1 MLDFLKLMP
10 LLAELGSDS
19 LQDIKES
26 ERLLELAL
34 RAFHQ
39 ASLDQSFADRLDEN
53 RPWVLW
59 PLLKPLT
66 ELGCFSSVSEESES
80 YIAVGVDGSQI
91 MSSHHEVSTAYL
103 LNAGVAAIDYSGSAR
118 LFSEPRLYARPDDLY
133 PLVDR
138 RRVHIDELY
147 VALERS
153 LFELEILFRECLLE
167 KKTGKEKVLALVDGS
182 LLSWSLEKMPVGYQ
196 EAYLHK
202 QETIFDNF
210 AAAQIPCIGYISKS
224 RSADLVNALR
234 VSICPY
240 ELSHCQAHCAGAGL
254 NEEAFPC
261 SSIWPLSDR
270 LIYSRLLRRGEL
282 SSVFASQASVSKL
295 FKAENQI
302 CFAYLSGLSE
312 VARLEFPR
320 FVFDDGELFQ
330 FALRAV
336 MSQCNKG
343 FGYPVVLS
351 EAHNQA
357 VIRGV
362 ERDRFFELIAKRM
375 LGLGV
380 GLSSS
385 PKEQKKRRSF
395 I

>member
-10 LLAELGSDS
+10 LLDELGSDS

-39 ASLDQSFADRLDEN
+39 ASLDKSFASRLDEN

-59 PLLKPLT
+59 PLLKPLS
-66 ELGCFSSVSEESES
+66 ELGCFSPVTEEPHS
-80 YIAVGVDGSQI
+80 YVAVGVDGSQI

-103 LNAGVAAIDYSGSAR
+103 LNAGVASIDYRGSAR
-118 LFSEPRLYARPDDLY
+118 LYSEPRLYARPDDLY

-153 LFELEILFRECLLE
+153 IFELEILFRECQLAKASE
-167 KKTGKEKVLALVDGS
+167 KEKGKVLALVDGS

-196 EAYLHK
+196 ESYLQR
-202 QETIFDNF
+202 QETLFDSF
-210 AAAQIPCIGYISKS
+210 AAAKIPCVGYISKS

-240 ELSHCQAHCAGAGL
+240 ELSHCQNLCAGL

-270 LIYSRLLRRGEL
+270 LIYSRLLKRGQL
-282 SSVFASQASVSKL
+282 SSVFASQASVTKL

-302 CFAYLSGLSE
+302 CFAYLSGPSE

-320 FVFDDGELFQ
+320 FVFDDDEMFQ